1 MRLFVHKFSVCQ
13 LFVPSQLLATLA
25 EKREK
30 RKEKREEWWEGHP
43 HPFRSALLLDEYK
56 YDVFILTTLHRP
68 DLPPLCKG
76 RGTA

>member
-1 MRLFVHKFSVCQ
+1 MRLFASQVSCLSV
-13 LFVPSQLLATLA
+13 VRTLTVTRYA
-25 EKREK
+25 RREE

-68 DLPPLCKG
+68 L
-76 RGTA
+76 

>member
-1 MRLFVHKFSVCQ
+1 M
-13 LFVPSQLLATLA
+13 LA

-56 YDVFILTTLHRP
+56 YDVFILTALHRP
-68 DLPPLCKG
+68 L
-76 RGTA
+76 